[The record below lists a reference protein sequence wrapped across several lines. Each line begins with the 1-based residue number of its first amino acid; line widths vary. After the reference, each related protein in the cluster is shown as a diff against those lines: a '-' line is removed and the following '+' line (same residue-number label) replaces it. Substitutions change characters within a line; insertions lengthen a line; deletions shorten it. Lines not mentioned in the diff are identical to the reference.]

1 MNRTYQITN
10 HDERDHFGLLVAA
23 RLSEATD
30 ALPRDVSERLRA
42 ARMRALGN
50 RKLAIQPVVVAVSGG
65 TGALS
70 FGNDDLG
77 AWGRW
82 AATVPLLLLIV
93 GLIFITI
100 VQNDNR
106 ANEIAEVDA
115 ALLTDDLPPSA
126 YADPGFTQFLKTR
139 SDKSSNRE

>member
-1 MNRTYQITN
+1 MNRNYQN
-10 HDERDHFGLLVAA
+10 SNQDERDHFGLLVAL

-30 ALPRDVSERLRA
+30 TLPRDVSERLRA
-42 ARMRALGN
+42 ARIRAIGN
-50 RKLAIQPVVVAVSGG
+50 RKLSGQPSMTAVSTGGG
-65 TGALS
+65 TLS
-70 FGNDDLG
+70 FRNENLS

-82 AATVPLLLLIV
+82 AAAAPLLLLV
-93 GLIFITI
+93 SGLIFITI

-126 YADPGFTQFLKTR
+126 YADPGFTHFLKMR
-139 SDKSSNRE
+139 SNESIDRE